1 MAAAQGWGYHR
12 NALNLR
18 EVRHWMRLGIG
29 CLLLAGLGL
38 LCVQAQAQIYT
49 CTAPD
54 GSRVFSD
61 EKCGPDA
68 KVVKGIETRSKP
80 AAARAKSAPVPRKSP
95 AELEQLLADC
105 NSGNESACMTW
116 TKGGG
121 PNQLR
126 AKEKELE
133 ASCDGGSLPACEE
146 RYCRDGATE
155 QCRTRVM
162 SLASVAGESWYLRFQ
177 RKPDAASPTTYAVRC
192 IREGERMLRD
202 VTIAC
207 AASAGPERC
216 RSSLGNE
223 AFPRLDAA
231 ASSACSVKGVEV
243 ASR

>member
-1 MAAAQGWGYHR
+1 
-12 NALNLR
+12 
-18 EVRHWMRLGIG
+18 MRLGIG

-38 LCVQAQAQIYT
+38 LCFEAQAQIYT

-68 KVVKGIETRSKP
+68 KVVKGIETRKR
-80 AAARAKSAPVPRKSP
+80 ATKARSAPVSPKSP

-105 NSGNESACMTW
+105 NGGNESACMTW

-192 IREGERMLRD
+192 IREGERTLID

-207 AASAGPERC
+207 AVAAGPERC

-231 ASSACSVKGVEV
+231 ASSACAVKRVEV

>member
-1 MAAAQGWGYHR
+1 
-12 NALNLR
+12 
-18 EVRHWMRLGIG
+18 MRLGIG
-29 CLLLAGLGL
+29 CLLLVGLGL
-38 LCVQAQAQIYT
+38 LCSHAQAQIYT

-68 KVVKGIETRSKP
+68 KVVKGIETRKRP
-80 AAARAKSAPVPRKSP
+80 AKTPSAPVAPKSP

-105 NSGNESACMTW
+105 NSGNGSACMTW

-121 PNQLR
+121 PSQLR
-126 AKEKELE
+126 AKEKQLE
-133 ASCDGGSLPACEE
+133 ASCDAGSLPACEE

-162 SLASVAGESWYLRFQ
+162 ALASVAGESWYLRFQ
-177 RKPDAASPTTYAVRC
+177 RKPDAASPTTYSVRC
-192 IREGERMLRD
+192 IREGERALRD

-207 AASAGPERC
+207 AATAGPERC

-231 ASSACSVKGVEV
+231 ASSACSVRNVEV